1 MVCYQPNVMERL
13 ATLNYRYYAR
23 DVCKLL
29 LGTVLQTA
37 AYAFVMVPL
46 RVVNGGVTSF
56 SLVLH
61 GVTGLDVVVLAN
73 ILLMFLVVLAW
84 LGLGRECMVKSLLGC
99 VFYAWSFSLFLAME
113 WSLDWPLPLG
123 VVLAAVS
130 VGTGYYLCMDAR
142 GSSMGFDVVALIL
155 NRKNPRVRIAVAMR
169 TINVAVILAGFA
181 VFGLE
186 SVAAG
191 IIFTMI
197 QTWVL
202 GLWIK
207 LRPPSL
213 RD

>member
-1 MVCYQPNVMERL
+1 MERL
-13 ATLNYRYYAR
+13 AALNYRYYAR

-99 VFYAWSFSLFLAME
+99 VFYAWSFSLFLASIQFHQTMIMITHNE
-113 WSLDWPLPLG
+113 QIAQ
-123 VVLAAVS
+123 LADRV
-130 VGTGYYLCMDAR
+130 
-142 GSSMGFDVVALIL
+142 
-155 NRKNPRVRIAVAMR
+155 VRIADGKIVGRNSYA
-169 TINVAVILAGFA
+169 
-181 VFGLE
+181 
-186 SVAAG
+186 
-191 IIFTMI
+191 
-197 QTWVL
+197 Q
-202 GLWIK
+202 
-207 LRPPSL
+207 
-213 RD
+213 